1 MDSHSPLA
9 TATATA
15 PASSP
20 TSATAASS
28 SSHNAPPPHPAPKDK
43 HRVSRA
49 CIACRQ
55 RKTRCDLYSHG
66 TPGDPPCTRC
76 FQERLECTL
85 ATSRRGGRR
94 PRRTDAAKLQQQHQQ
109 CLSNN
114 TTATALPSSPSPA
127 PSHRQARRMTG
138 ADIDGNFAA
147 SDLLNPSDALNL
159 LAQVADLDGEHDQEE
174 GHGDG
179 GHGHGHR
186 GDSGARRRGTLN
198 RQPSSHGQ
206 ESSSLGLGGAGG
218 SLAAAQPVYFPP
230 IADGHLSL
238 ADASYLLR
246 RYHEHYHPFFPVA
259 DGRVFDGRGI
269 DRLAQT
275 EPHLLTSILTVASKD
290 DPAWHRVHEACAS
303 HMDTLVSRLI
313 SRGSTSVGAVE
324 ALLILAEW
332 APQQQH
338 SFPQQQQQQHRQQ
351 QQQQQ
356 QQASPDAAPTL
367 IGRGEEDQGAWMQIG
382 VAIRLA
388 YLQGLEQTGLLA
400 SAAHVTRSADFERKR
415 IAWAACYMS
424 DREVSIRLGRGFW
437 SRGPG
442 PSTVLNAGDFPT
454 LRTQQAG
461 AGDLAQLFQARL
473 EMTQL
478 FSNAHDILYS
488 STTHREQLFVGGE
501 YVRYIDDFTAVLRK
515 WKLVWGG
522 LSLTPSVKAA
532 LILSYEFLRL
542 YINAFA
548 FQATISRAITRA
560 RQSPPPSRA
569 AVRPLFADLAGQ
581 PDARFIYES
590 IDAANTLLSTL
601 NDFID
606 PATALRYMPLKYYL
620 YVIYAAV
627 FLFKARVAGA
637 LAGESGS
644 SARRTINVT
653 IERLQRSSVNP
664 HGLGQR
670 YARSLYLLWRK
681 SADRAAAVRSEAT
694 AAAAAAAAAQ
704 KTAAGTP
711 TATAHAANSRSSS
724 SNANSNSNSNSGQ
737 QSPMSHAGG
746 GDVGGGGGGVA
757 DNVLVGGT
765 TMAATMA
772 TAGQAETAHDVTGG
786 MHHTMGGDDYTRLA
800 ATTTAAAGGA
810 TITAAATTAATTELL
825 DPLKGFSWRDLDGLG
840 QFIGNDMNF
849 MDITFTTP
857 MSDSD
862 HGTATMEVMTDA
874 WQDILWSGSDVI
886 F

>member
-1 MDSHSPLA
+1 MDSRSPLSSVSGSGSVTVPTTAAPNA
-9 TATATA
+9 TA
-15 PASSP
+15 SSTSTTTNP
-20 TSATAASS
+20 TSAGL
-28 SSHNAPPPHPAPKDK
+28 PKDK

-49 CIACRQ
+49 CVSCRQ

-94 PRRTDAAKLQQQHQQ
+94 PRRTDVSQGQGGRPSSQGQH
-109 CLSNN
+109 NN
-114 TTATALPSSPSPA
+114 SLPPSSPQPGTPA
-127 PSHRQARRMTG
+127 STRRASVRMTG
-138 ADIDGNFAA
+138 TDIDGDFAA
-147 SDLLNPSDALNL
+147 RDLLNPSDALNL
-159 LAQVADLDGEHDQEE
+159 LAQVADLDGEHDDE
-174 GHGDG
+174 
-179 GHGHGHR
+179 
-186 GDSGARRRGTLN
+186 
-198 RQPSSHGQ
+198 HGQ
-206 ESSSLGLGGAGG
+206 NHEHEHNSGNGHHND
-218 SLAAAQPVYFPP
+218 AQSGTPANHRHHDTNDNSANHNTPFYYPP
-230 IADGHLSL
+230 ISDGHLSL
-238 ADASYLLR
+238 ADASYLLQH
-246 RYHEHYHPFFPVA
+246 YHEHYHPFFPVA
-259 DGRVFDGRGI
+259 DKRVFDGRGI
-269 DRLAQT
+269 ASLAQA
-275 EPHLLTSILTVASKD
+275 EPHLLTSIFTVASKD

-303 HMDTLVSRLI
+303 HMDILVSRLI
-313 SRGSTSVGAVE
+313 SRGSSSVGAVE

-332 APQQQH
+332 APQRPQPQPAPHH
-338 SFPQQQQQQHRQQ
+338 SQQQQQQLHKY
-351 QQQQQ
+351 
-356 QQASPDAAPTL
+356 AADAAPTL

-388 YLQGLEQTGLLA
+388 YLQGLEQTGLLLN
-400 SAAHVTRSADFERKR
+400 SVNKPADFERKR

-424 DREVSIRLGRGFW
+424 DREVSIRLGKGFW

-478 FSNAHDILYS
+478 FSNAHDVLYS

-560 RQSPPPSRA
+560 RQSPPPSRS
-569 AVRPLFADLAGQ
+569 AVRPLFADLAGA

-637 LAGESGS
+637 LAGDSGS

-653 IERLQRSSVNP
+653 IDRLQKSSVNP

-681 SADRAAAVRSEAT
+681 SVDRAVAQKSKTAAKEKAAEKAAAGMTAAT
-694 AAAAAAAAAQ
+694 AAA
-704 KTAAGTP
+704 TAANTP
-711 TATAHAANSRSSS
+711 MIRGQSSS
-724 SNANSNSNSNSGQ
+724 DQNSSGPQSPDVSAMNADGNMNNNNSGGNSNNNIDTAS
-737 QSPMSHAGG
+737 M
-746 GDVGGGGGGVA
+746 VT
-757 DNVLVGGT
+757 GT
-765 TMAATMA
+765 TVAVDTTMMN
-772 TAGQAETAHDVTGG
+772 GEDINNVHNNTGG
-786 MHHTMGGDDYTRLA
+786 FGAGPGDYGRPAPA
-800 ATTTAAAGGA
+800 A
-810 TITAAATTAATTELL
+810 ELL

-849 MDITFTTP
+849 LDITFATP

-862 HGTATMEVMTDA
+862 HGAAGMDTMTDA
-874 WQDILWSGSDVI
+874 WQDILWSGNDVI

>member
-9 TATATA
+9 AATASTSA
-15 PASSP
+15 SASSAP
-20 TSATAASS
+20 VVSATASAPTSS
-28 SSHNAPPPHPAPKDK
+28 TGTQPQPTPSKDK

-49 CIACRQ
+49 CISCRQ

-76 FQERLECTL
+76 FQERLDCTL

-94 PRRTDAAKLQQQHQQ
+94 PRRTDATKQQQQQ
-109 CLSNN
+109 QQQLSGVS
-114 TTATALPSSPSPA
+114 AALPSTPSPA
-127 PSHRQARRMTG
+127 PSRRQSVRMTG
-138 ADIDGNFAA
+138 TDIEGDFA
-147 SDLLNPSDALNL
+147 SRDLLNPSDALNL
-159 LAQVADLDGEHDQEE
+159 LAQVADLDGEHEQE
-174 GHGDG
+174 GHGDTHHG
-179 GHGHGHR
+179 GGKRRDTQR
-186 GDSGARRRGTLN
+186 G
-198 RQPSSHGQ
+198 QPANQGQ
-206 ESSSLGLGGAGG
+206 EGGQG
-218 SLAAAQPVYFPP
+218 SHHSATPFYFPP
-230 IADGHLSL
+230 IVDGHLSL
-238 ADASYLLR
+238 ADASYLLK

-259 DGRVFDGRGI
+259 DGRIFDGRGI
-269 DRLAQT
+269 DRLAQA

-303 HMDTLVSRLI
+303 HMDSLVSRLI
-313 SRGSTSVGAVE
+313 SRGSSSVGAVE

-332 APQQQH
+332 APQRQQH
-338 SFPQQQQQQHRQQ
+338 SSSTSSAMSSSSSSD
-351 QQQQQ
+351 
-356 QQASPDAAPTL
+356 ASTF

-400 SAAHVTRSADFERKR
+400 NAAHFTRSVDFERKR

-424 DREVSIRLGRGFW
+424 DREVSIRLGKGFW

-454 LRTQQAG
+454 LRIQQAG
-461 AGDLAQLFQARL
+461 ASDLAQLFQARL

-560 RQSPPPSRA
+560 RQSPPPSRS
-569 AVRPLFADLAGQ
+569 AVRPLFADLAGA

-637 LAGESGS
+637 LGGDSGS

-653 IERLQRSSVNP
+653 IDRLQKSSVNP

-681 SADRAAAVRSEAT
+681 SADRAAAVRSEA
-694 AAAAAAAAAQ
+694 AAAAAAAAAAT

-711 TATAHAANSRSSS
+711 VPGHAANSRSSS
-724 SNANSNSNSNSGQ
+724 SNSGR
-737 QSPMSHAGG
+737 QSPMSHSGG
-746 GDVGGGGGGVA
+746 GDVGGGGGVG
-757 DNVLVGGT
+757 VGGGNGAGERGMSDGDLVT
-765 TMAATMA
+765 GPTVMA
-772 TAGQAETAHDVTGG
+772 TTVQTDTHEMPNMHT
-786 MHHTMGGDDYTRLA
+786 MHHGGPGGNGTNGGGVDYSRPP
-800 ATTTAAAGGA
+800 
-810 TITAAATTAATTELL
+810 ATTEML

-849 MDITFTTP
+849 LDITFATP

-874 WQDILWSGSDVI
+874 WQDILWSGNDVI

>member
-1 MDSHSPLA
+1 MDSQSPLA
-9 TATATA
+9 AAT
-15 PASSP
+15 
-20 TSATAASS
+20 ASS
-28 SSHNAPPPHPAPKDK
+28 SGSVPQGPQTNGPTSSAVNSSAAATSTKDK

-49 CIACRQ
+49 CISCRQ

-94 PRRTDAAKLQQQHQQ
+94 PRRTAPGTVPA
-109 CLSNN
+109 S
-114 TTATALPSSPSPA
+114 TRPPLPSSPTPT
-127 PSHRQARRMTG
+127 PSRRPSRMNT
-138 ADIDGNFAA
+138 DIDGDFAA
-147 SDLLNPSDALNL
+147 RDLLNPSDALNL
-159 LAQVADLDGEHDQEE
+159 LAQVADLDGEHGDEPESDQQRRNEVP
-174 GHGDG
+174 
-179 GHGHGHR
+179 
-186 GDSGARRRGTLN
+186 SGE
-198 RQPSSHGQ
+198 QPNAHDTNKSTTTKTP
-206 ESSSLGLGGAGG
+206 L
-218 SLAAAQPVYFPP
+218 YYPP

-238 ADASYLLR
+238 ADASYLLSH
-246 RYHEHYHPFFPVA
+246 YHDHYHPFFPVA
-259 DGRVFDGRGI
+259 DGRIFDGRGI
-269 DRLAQT
+269 DRLAQE

-303 HMDTLVSRLI
+303 HMDSLVSRLI
-313 SRGSTSVGAVE
+313 SRGSSSVGAVE

-332 APQQQH
+332 APQRREK
-338 SFPQQQQQQHRQQ
+338 S
-351 QQQQQ
+351 
-356 QQASPDAAPTL
+356 SDTVPTL
-367 IGRGEEDQGAWMQIG
+367 IGRGAEDQGAWMQIG

-400 SAAHVTRSADFERKR
+400 NAQHVRSVDFERKR

-424 DREVSIRLGRGFW
+424 DREVSIRLGKGFW

-560 RQSPPPSRA
+560 RQSPPPSRS
-569 AVRPLFADLAGQ
+569 AVRPLFADLAGA

-653 IERLQRSSVNP
+653 IDRLQKSSVNP

-681 SADRAAAVRSEAT
+681 SVDRAAAVRSEA
-694 AAAAAAAAAQ
+694 AAAAAQ
-704 KTAAGTP
+704 RTAAAQAQKTAAATP
-711 TATAHAANSRSSS
+711 VAAAANSRSSS
-724 SNANSNSNSNSGQ
+724 NSGR
-737 QSPMSHAGG
+737 QSPVSHGEAGNSML
-746 GDVGGGGGGVA
+746 DSDMVT
-757 DNVLVGGT
+757 GT
-765 TMAATMA
+765 TVVATV
-772 TAGQAETAHDVTGG
+772 TETHDVTLNAV
-786 MHHTMGGDDYTRLA
+786 DDFGRT
-800 ATTTAAAGGA
+800 
-810 TITAAATTAATTELL
+810 ATTELL

-849 MDITFTTP
+849 LDITFATP

-862 HGTATMEVMTDA
+862 HGTAAMDTMTDA
-874 WQDILWSGSDVI
+874 WQDILWSGNDVI